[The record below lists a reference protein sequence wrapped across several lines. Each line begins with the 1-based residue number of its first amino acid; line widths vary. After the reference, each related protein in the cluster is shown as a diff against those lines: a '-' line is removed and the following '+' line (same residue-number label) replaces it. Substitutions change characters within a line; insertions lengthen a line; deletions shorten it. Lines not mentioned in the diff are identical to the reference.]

1 VITGSGSTQAS
12 HEAPPA
18 AAGRRTGGAAG
29 AWAATAPFRPV
40 LILVV
45 ALLIALTIWLPHTF
59 PTGTNL
65 QNLLTAVAVLWII
78 SMGMTFALLSGG
90 VDLSVSANGALSGY
104 FMAEIL
110 GEGVPAG
117 VAIVLAVLFGAGVGL
132 LCNGFLI
139 GKLKLSFF
147 VVTLASMTA
156 LTGVVNLWSHTLSI
170 FVTSN
175 VVGYMAVG
183 HFLGIAVPIWIMAAV
198 FVVAYYTQRWTYFGR
213 DIYAVGGSLTAARL
227 SGIRT
232 TRTIIAVY
240 GVTGAT
246 AAFAGVILVGSIGSA
261 SPTVDG
267 TLPLLAVAAVLLGGT
282 ALTGGSGSVVGTAL
296 GVLFI
301 GVLQNGLSIGGVS
314 GFWQDVVTGIILVAA
329 VLGSGRTRRPLLRA
343 LSRPQAGSAP
353 PATPP
358 AGTEPRTET
367 AMRMGKEER

>member
-1 VITGSGSTQAS
+1 VITGSGSAQTSRQ
-12 HEAPPA
+12 APPA
-18 AAGRRTGGAAG
+18 AAGRRTGVLAG
-29 AWAATAPFRPV
+29 TWTATAPFRPV
-40 LILVV
+40 LVLLV
-45 ALLIALTIWLPHTF
+45 ALLIALTIWLPHSF

-65 QNLLTAVAVLWII
+65 QNTLTAVAVLWII

-104 FMAEIL
+104 FMAKIL
-110 GEGVPAG
+110 GVGVPAG
-117 VAIVLAVLFGAGVGL
+117 VAIVLAVIFGAVIGL
-132 LCNGFLI
+132 VCNGFLI
-139 GKLKLSFF
+139 GKLHLSFF

-175 VVGYMAVG
+175 VIGYMAVG

-198 FVVAYYTQRWTYFGR
+198 FVVAYYAQRWTYFGR
-213 DIYAVGGSLTAARL
+213 DIYAVGGSMTAARL
-227 SGIRT
+227 SGIQT
-232 TRTIIAVY
+232 TRTVIAVY
-240 GVTGAT
+240 GVTGGT

-282 ALTGGSGSVVGTAL
+282 ALTGGAGSVVGTAL

-343 LSRPQAGSAP
+343 LSRPQADSTMQTPLPASAESES
-353 PATPP
+353 
-358 AGTEPRTET
+358 GTVMPKR
-367 AMRMGKEER
+367 KEER

>member
-1 VITGSGSTQAS
+1 
-12 HEAPPA
+12 
-18 AAGRRTGGAAG
+18 
-29 AWAATAPFRPV
+29 V
-40 LILVV
+40 LI
-45 ALLIALTIWLPHTF
+45 LLIALFIALSIWLPHSF
-59 PTGTNL
+59 LTGTNL
-65 QNLLTAVAVLWII
+65 QNVLTAVAVLWII

-104 FMAEIL
+104 FMAVIL
-110 GEGVPAG
+110 GHGVPAG
-117 VAIVLAVLFGAGVGL
+117 VAIILAVAFGVVVGL

-139 GKLKLSFF
+139 GRLKLSFF

-175 VVGYMAVG
+175 VVGDMAIG
-183 HFLGIAVPIWIMAAV
+183 HFLGLAVPIWIMAAV
-198 FVVAYYTQRWTYFGR
+198 FVVSYYVQRWTFFGR

-232 TRTIIAVY
+232 TRTVIAVY
-240 GVTGAT
+240 GVTGGA
-246 AAFAGVILVGSIGSA
+246 AAFAGVLLVGSIGSA

-282 ALTGGSGSVVGTAL
+282 ALTGGAGSVVGTAL

-329 VLGSGRTRRPLLRA
+329 VLGVGQTRRPLLRA
-343 LSRPQAGSAP
+343 LRRSREADVTPAAGSP
-353 PATPP
+353 PA
-358 AGTEPRTET
+358 AGPGTNSAT
-367 AMRMGKEER
+367 AMRKEEG